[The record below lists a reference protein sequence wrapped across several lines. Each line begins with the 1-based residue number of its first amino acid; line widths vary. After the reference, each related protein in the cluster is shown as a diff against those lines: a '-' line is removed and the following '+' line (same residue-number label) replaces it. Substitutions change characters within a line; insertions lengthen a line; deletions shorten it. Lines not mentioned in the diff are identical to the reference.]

1 MPSNDAKARRILL
14 RSDSFYISQDGLL
27 CHLDRS
33 QRRARDSSSQL
44 VVPQSMKY
52 EILSNVHNHVAGA
65 HFGVHKTFQK
75 LKQRYWWPSMFKDRE
90 HSCKSCVDCAMKKS
104 PRNTKRAPLLPL
116 AVEAAFD
123 RVAVD
128 VLGPSKPSNRHNRY
142 IVVFSDY
149 LTCWCEAFPV
159 PSVEAYVIAPLL
171 VDEIIAR
178 HGAPRV
184 LLSDRGTNSLSK
196 LVAEVCKILY
206 VAKNQKDWDDFIP
219 LILFSNFDFRSYRRF
234 SILLSVWS

>member
-1 MPSNDAKARRILL
+1 MLKNNAKARRILL

-27 CHLDRS
+27 CNLDRS
-33 QRRARDSSSQL
+33 QRRARDSFSQL

-75 LKQRYWWPSMFKDRE
+75 LKQRYWWPSMFKDVE
-90 HSCKSCVDCAMKKS
+90 HCCKSCVHCAMKKS

-116 AVEAAFD
+116 PVKGAFD
-123 RVAVD
+123 RIAVD
-128 VLGPSKPSNRHNRY
+128 VLGPFKPSSRQNRY

-149 LTCWCEAFPV
+149 LTRWCEAFPV
-159 PSVEAYVIAPLL
+159 PSVETLVIARLL

-184 LLSDRGTNSLSK
+184 LLSDTGTNFLSR
-196 LVAEVCKILY
+196 LVAEVCK
-206 VAKNQKDWDDFIP
+206 N
-219 LILFSNFDFRSYRRF
+219 FSNSE
-234 SILLSVWS
+234 SGHI

>member
-1 MPSNDAKARRILL
+1 MTVCPAKARRILL

-33 QRRARDSSSQL
+33 QRRARDSFSQL

-75 LKQRYWWPSMFKDRE
+75 LKQRYWWPSMFKDVE
-90 HSCKSCVDCAMKKS
+90 HWCKSCADCAMKKS

-116 AVEAAFD
+116 PVEGAFD
-123 RVAVD
+123 RVAVG
-128 VLGPSKPSNRHNRY
+128 VLGPFKPSNRQNRY

-149 LTCWCEAFPV
+149 LTRWCEAFPV
-159 PSVEAYVIAPLL
+159 PSVEANVIARLL

-184 LLSDRGTNSLSK
+184 LLSDRGTNFLSK
-196 LVAEVCKILY
+196 LVAEVCKI
-206 VAKNQKDWDDFIP
+206 
-219 LILFSNFDFRSYRRF
+219 FRFRK
-234 SILLSVWS
+234 